1 LGIAPQYIRHI
12 YGAAKIYD
20 TRVGIDTD
28 FPEELDE
35 DPELVE
41 IGKVGNEY
49 GVTTG
54 RKRRVNWLNMDK
66 LIRAINASGT
76 THVIISKVD
85 IFEKIGKFRYL
96 QSNKLVSF
104 LSLEDLTTD
113 IYNEIKRECPL
124 VREVKFSNN
133 RETIGMIETRV

>member
-1 LGIAPQYIRHI
+1 M
-12 YGAAKIYD
+12 GAAKIYD

-96 QSNKLVSF
+96 QGNK
-104 LSLEDLTTD
+104 
-113 IYNEIKRECPL
+113 
-124 VREVKFSNN
+124 
-133 RETIGMIETRV
+133 